1 MDEVTVNP
9 RDPRRL
15 AEFVGRER
23 TGVLVGSMASEAV
36 AALGGASIVNVNST
50 AVGGGV
56 AEMLPVLLGYARG
69 VGIDARWFVIAADP
83 AFFTVT
89 KRVHNRLYGGL
100 GDGGPLGAAEAEIYE
115 RCMRTNAAELAVHV
129 RPGDVVI
136 LHDPQTAGLARY
148 ARQLGCEVVWR
159 CHVGVDVP
167 NEHTEQA
174 WRFLRPHLEDVVRH
188 YVFTHRVFAPAW
200 VDQADITS
208 IWPSI
213 DPFAPKNQPM
223 EPDRV
228 EAILTQVGLLAGR
241 SGDTS
246 FERSD
251 GTPGRVEHYCDILR
265 TGPAPGPEVPMVLQ
279 VSRWDGMK
287 DMAGVMAGFAQH
299 VDSGRSAH
307 LVLAGPVVTA
317 VADDPEGAQVLQDAW
332 AEWRQLPHS
341 VRHRVQITCLPMQ
354 DLEENAA
361 IVNALQRHATVVVQ
375 KSLAEGFG
383 LTVAEGMLKSR
394 PVVASAVGGIVD
406 QVIDGET
413 GFLLP
418 DPTDLAEFGAKVVAL
433 LDAPE
438 LATQM
443 GEAGHRRA
451 VGMHLGDSHLE
462 RWLLVLHKLRG

>member
-1 MDEVTVNP
+1 MDEVTVTP

-23 TGVLVGSMASEAV
+23 TAALVGAMADEAR

-69 VGIDARWFVIAADP
+69 VGIDARWFVIAGDP
-83 AFFTVT
+83 DFFTVT
-89 KRVHNRLYGGL
+89 KRVHNRLYGGA
-100 GDGGPLGAAEAEIYE
+100 GDGGPLGEAEADVYD
-115 RCMRTNAAELAVHV
+115 RAMRANAAELAVHV

-136 LHDPQTAGLARY
+136 LHDPQTAGLARH

-159 CHVGVDVP
+159 CHVGVDEP
-167 NEHTEQA
+167 NEHTEQG
-174 WRFLRPHLEDVVRH
+174 WRFLRPHLEGHVRH

-200 VDQADITS
+200 IDQDDITS

-223 EPDRV
+223 AADRV
-228 EAILTQVGLLAGR
+228 EAILTQVGLLAGQA
-241 SGDTS
+241 GDTA

-251 GTPGRVEHYCDILR
+251 GTPGRVEHYCDIVR
-265 TGPAPGPEVPMVLQ
+265 TGPAPGPDVPMVVQ

-287 DMAGVMAGFAQH
+287 DMAGVMAGFAEH
-299 VDSGRSAH
+299 VDSGRAAH

-317 VADDPEGAQVLQDAW
+317 VADDPEGAQVLQAVW
-332 AEWRQLPHS
+332 AQWRQLPHA
-341 VRHRVQITCLPMQ
+341 VRHRIQIACLPMQ

-406 QVIDGET
+406 QVVDGET
-413 GFLLP
+413 GFLLD
-418 DPTDLAEFGAKVVAL
+418 DPTDLATFGSRVAEL
-433 LDAPE
+433 LDDPA
-438 LATQM
+438 LARRM
-443 GEAGHRRA
+443 GEAGRRCA
-451 VGMHLGDSHLE
+451 VELHLGDSHLE
-462 RWLLVLHKLRG
+462 RWLGVLDKLRR